1 MTLARARTAALAAA
15 LACLAAGAAH
25 AYPLDATDETGIPR
39 LDAYDRAN
47 RGENLGKLVPLG
59 AMLRMNKITLRLL
72 DRPGFIGRER
82 REPSGKERFQAQLLQ
97 QWARIPSPRFR
108 TEAQQAIDRTKLREY
123 GRW

>member
-15 LACLAAGAAH
+15 LLCFATGGAQ
-25 AYPLDATDETGIPR
+25 AYPLDGTDETGIPR

-72 DRPGFIGRER
+72 DRPGFTLPAPDAELSRAIESMLAGDAARYGLA
-82 REPSGKERFQAQLLQ
+82 PSASGPARKLARS
-97 QWARIPSPRFR
+97 WASSS
-108 TEAQQAIDRTKLREY
+108 AAA
-123 GRW
+123 